1 MLKKALA
8 MFWVLVFFTL
18 FSAVIVNNGV
28 LVSAESS
35 EAWVQTYG
43 GTDQEVAN
51 SLVETS
57 DGGYALAG
65 YTYSFGAGFSDCWL
79 VKTDAK
85 GNMQWNQ
92 TYGGVDYDVARS
104 LVETSDGGYALA
116 GYTYS
121 FGAGFSDCWLV
132 KTDAKGNMQW
142 NQTYG
147 TAGDDIAYSL
157 IETSDKGYAMV
168 GGNLLV
174 KTDAYGNMEW
184 NKTYSGLSASCLVGS
199 SDGGFV
205 IGGATNLKINYSEA
219 DFYLIKTDKHG
230 NIEWNQTYS
239 KEVDYAYAVVET
251 SKGGYAL
258 VGSSGFWTIRACWLV
273 KTDEN
278 GLMKLNKKYGELHA
292 NYDEFAS
299 SLIETIDGG
308 FVLAGQTNSFGAGGY
323 DCWLIKTDE
332 NGKMQ
337 WNQTYG
343 GEGDD
348 IAYSLIESSNGGY
361 VIAGE
366 TNSFGARDS
375 DFLLIKTNEQG
386 IIPEFPL
393 WSIILPFI
401 VAVLGVVIIY
411 RKKLGD

>member
-8 MFWVLVFFTL
+8 MFLVLVFFTL
-18 FSAVIVNNGV
+18 FSAVFVNNGV

-51 SLVETS
+51 ALVETS

-65 YTYSFGAGFSDCWL
+65 YTYSFGAGSADCWL

-121 FGAGFSDCWLV
+121 FGAGSADCWLV

-147 TAGDDIAYSL
+147 TAGDNIAYSL

-174 KTDAYGNMEW
+174 KTDTYGNMEW

-219 DFYLIKTDKHG
+219 DFYLIKTDEHG

-239 KEVDYAYAVVET
+239 KEVDYAHAV
-251 SKGGYAL
+251 G
-258 VGSSGFWTIRACWLV
+258 
-273 KTDEN
+273 
-278 GLMKLNKKYGELHA
+278 
-292 NYDEFAS
+292 
-299 SLIETIDGG
+299 
-308 FVLAGQTNSFGAGGY
+308 
-323 DCWLIKTDE
+323 
-332 NGKMQ
+332 
-337 WNQTYG
+337 
-343 GEGDD
+343 
-348 IAYSLIESSNGGY
+348 
-361 VIAGE
+361 
-366 TNSFGARDS
+366 
-375 DFLLIKTNEQG
+375 
-386 IIPEFPL
+386 
-393 WSIILPFI
+393 
-401 VAVLGVVIIY
+401 
-411 RKKLGD
+411 